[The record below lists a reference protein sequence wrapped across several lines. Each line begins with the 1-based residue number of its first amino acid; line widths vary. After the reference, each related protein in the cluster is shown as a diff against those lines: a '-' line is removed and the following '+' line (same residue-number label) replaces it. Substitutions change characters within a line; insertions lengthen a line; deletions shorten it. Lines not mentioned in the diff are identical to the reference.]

1 MPSPL
6 KGVIIAI
13 VIIGSLII
21 SWLDG
26 GGFGEAGSFS
36 KYLFD
41 RSHEMLTTAP
51 LSDQLPKYSQ
61 PTVPRHLASL
71 QLVEV
76 AADFRDVKGLKL
88 KQVRHILA
96 PRGIR
101 TGGACVYSEEGRWC
115 QSRQNE

>member
-1 MPSPL
+1 M

-41 RSHEMLTTAP
+41 RSHEMLATAPILTP

-71 QLVEV
+71 QLGV
-76 AADFRDVKGLKL
+76 APDFRDKL
-88 KQVRHILA
+88 DQVRHIFG
-96 PRGIR
+96 PRGLC
-101 TGGACVYSEEGRWC
+101 TGGVEVTWRGGELVSITPK
-115 QSRQNE
+115 